1 MVKRLLL
8 FGFLALSLVFS
19 SCMNRGDANLSA
31 SSFFHTPKKDN
42 FRISPDGRLISYVE
56 DYKGKKNIFV
66 LDIESSDIR
75 RLTSFKD
82 YSIQSAFWANDNEI
96 IFITERNPQDTLRLM
111 AINVENKKIRYLVPP
126 TVVQF
131 RWVGPIQVINK
142 NEILISLNDRDPSLF
157 DVYRLNIST
166 GRRELVGRNPGNVVR
181 WLTDY
186 DGELRLAVESDG
198 LSETILVRNSEE
210 EEFRPVINSIYRAIV
225 QPLGFS
231 ADNRNRIFALSNR
244 NRDKLALVEIDLATG
259 KEIRILYQHP
269 QVDLSAEGYSKQSG
283 TMEFVEFD
291 DPYPERHFFDRR
303 TKGIFDKLSGH
314 IPDNTLK
321 VIGRDSTFSGF
332 LVRASHDM
340 DPGGVY
346 YYNYERDRLIALTEE
361 NPDLEKKALSAMKPV
376 SFPSSDGFLLTGY
389 LTLPKG
395 AQNKVPT
402 IVIPPEDVNSRWV
415 WGYDP
420 EVQFFASRGYAVLQ
434 VNTRG
439 IKGFGKEHWVEGFRK
454 WGTTMQDDVN
464 DATRWL
470 INEGV
475 ADPSR
480 IGIYGHNM
488 GGYSALHNACYKTDL
503 YACAASYSGFNNLFT
518 YLKEVPEY
526 LRPYRKMYHEMV
538 GDPVRDSE
546 YFRNHSPVFHADK
559 IKLPVFIAQGGRDSR
574 SSVSETNQF
583 VKDLRNK
590 GIPVTY
596 MLKSDEGGEFRE
608 ENNKVTLYNELA
620 AFFDKY
626 LK

>member
-8 FGFLALSLVFS
+8 LGFLAFTLVFY
-19 SCMNRGDANLSA
+19 SCKDRGDGSSSA
-31 SSFFHTPKKDN
+31 ASFFHTPKKDN
-42 FRISPDGRLISYVE
+42 FRISPDGRFISYVE
-56 DYKGKKNIFV
+56 DYRGKKNIFL
-66 LDIESSDIR
+66 LDIGSSDTR

-82 YSIQSAFWANDNEI
+82 YSIQSAFWANDKEI
-96 IFITERNPQDTLRLM
+96 IFITERSAQDTLRLM
-111 AINVENKKIRYLVPP
+111 AINVDTKKIRYLVPP

-166 GRRELVGRNPGNVVR
+166 GKRELVGRNPGNVVR

-186 DGELRLAVESDG
+186 EGELRLAVESDG

-231 ADNRNRIFALSNR
+231 AENRNRIFALSNR

-259 KEIRILYQHP
+259 SEVRILYQHP
-269 QVDLSAEGYSKQSG
+269 AVDLIAEGYSKQSG
-283 TMEFVEFD
+283 RMEFVEFD
-291 DPYPERHFFDRR
+291 DQYPERHFFDRR
-303 TKGIFDKLSGH
+303 TKEIFDKLSDH

-321 VIGRDSTFSGF
+321 IIARDSTFSGF
-332 LVRASHDM
+332 LVRASHDV

-346 YYNYERDRLIALTEE
+346 YYNYERDKLMVLTEE
-361 NPDLEKKALSAMKPV
+361 NPDLKNRPLASMKPV
-376 SFPSSDGFLLTGY
+376 RFQSDDGYLLTGY
-389 LTLPKG
+389 LTLPIG
-395 AQNKVPT
+395 AQSKVPT

-470 INEGV
+470 ISEGI

-480 IGIYGHNM
+480 IGIYGYNM
-488 GGYSALHNACYKTDL
+488 GGYSALHNACYQTTL

-559 IKLPVFIAQGGRDSR
+559 IKLPVFIAQGGRDSK

-590 GIPVTY
+590 GISVTY
-596 MLKSDEGGEFRE
+596 MLKSDEGGEFRDE
-608 ENNKVTLYNELA
+608 TNKITLYNELA

>member
-8 FGFLALSLVFS
+8 FSFFALSVLITSCSDREATHS
-19 SCMNRGDANLSA
+19 SAA
-31 SSFFHTPKKDN
+31 IFFHTPKKDN
-42 FRISPDGRLISYVE
+42 FRISPDGRFISYVE
-56 DYKGKKNIFV
+56 EYKGKKNIF
-66 LDIESSDIR
+66 LQDIESSDTR
-75 RLTSFKD
+75 RLTTFKD
-82 YSIQSAFWANDNEI
+82 YSVQAAFWANDKEI
-96 IFITERNPQDTLRLM
+96 IFLMERSSKDTLRLM
-111 AINVENKKIRYLVPP
+111 AINVDSKKIRYLVPP
-126 TVVQF
+126 TVVEF

-157 DVYRLNIST
+157 DVYRLNITT
-166 GRRELVGRNPGNVVR
+166 GQRELIGRNPGNVVR

-186 DGELRLAVESDG
+186 EGELRLAVESDG
-198 LSETILVRNSEE
+198 LSETILVRNSEQE
-210 EEFRPVINSIYRAIV
+210 DFRPVINSIYRASV

-231 ADNRNRIFALSNR
+231 SDDRNRIFALSNR

-259 KEIRILYQHP
+259 NEIRILYQHP
-269 QVDLSAEGYSKQSG
+269 EVDLSGEGYSKQSG
-283 TMEFVEFD
+283 RMEFVELD
-291 DPYPERHFFDRR
+291 DEYPERHFFDSR
-303 TKGIFDKLSGH
+303 TREIFEKLSDH
-314 IPDNTLK
+314 IPGNTLK
-321 VIGRDSTFSGF
+321 IIARDSTFSGF
-332 LVRASHDM
+332 LVRASHDV

-346 YYNYERDRLIALTEE
+346 YYNFEADELIALTDESPE
-361 NPDLEKKALSAMKPV
+361 LESRSLAPMKPI
-376 SFPSSDGFLLTGY
+376 SFMGSDGIRLTGY
-389 LTLPKG
+389 LTLPAG
-395 AQNKVPT
+395 AASNVPT
-402 IVIPPEDVNSRWV
+402 IVIPPKDINSRWI

-439 IKGFGKEHWVEGFRK
+439 IKGFGKEHWFEGFRK
-454 WGTTMQDDVN
+454 WGTAMQDDLN
-464 DATRWL
+464 DATQWL
-470 INEGV
+470 ISEGI

-480 IGIYGHNM
+480 IGIFGYNM
-488 GGYSALHNACYKTDL
+488 GGYSALHNACYRPDL

-559 IKLPVFIAQGGRDSR
+559 IKLPVFIAQGGRDSK

-596 MLKSDEGGEFRE
+596 MLKTDEGGEFRE
-608 ENNKVTLYNELA
+608 EVNKITLYNELA
-620 AFFDKY
+620 AFFDRY